1 MEDCIPN
8 TLSSLEEQTSN
19 FYSMDETR
27 ITPVQQNSPP
37 KYLGV
42 EANRMLTPLQTIPE
56 FAEALDLM
64 EIVSLYSLLKISLKL
79 GMST

>member
-1 MEDCIPN
+1 MPN

-19 FYSMDETR
+19 FYSMDENR

-56 FAEALDLM
+56 FAETLDLM
-64 EIVSLYSLLKISLKL
+64 EIVSLYSLFKRSV
-79 GMST
+79 